1 MLKLE
6 VKIGRIS
13 AACPACG
20 GVDFRAPGPGSMD
33 VLACM
38 SCGANAAY
46 GLLQQQITNK
56 TIAESEEAI
65 KAARGLRERNAET

>member
-1 MLKLE
+1 MLKVE

-20 GVDFRAPGPGSMD
+20 GVHFHAPGPGSMD
-33 VLACM
+33 VVTCM
-38 SCGANAAY
+38 SCGASATY

-65 KAARGLRERNAET
+65 KAARGLRERTAET